1 MTGVADPPERLGDVA
16 HVVLAAQQRR
26 VVEGEEGPG
35 GPVADGKVVPARV
48 EPLQMTGRRVETA
61 PGRRDVERAVV
72 QRPVDLPHGWPE
84 FGGERAGHGPRWDAR
99 ELLLGQG
106 DGVPKYVRPV
116 VPSEVSWGRSP
127 RAASSPSSRA
137 AFARRVAFCASSCA
151 SWAGSS
157 ADWNSDRQRLLP
169 ISSPVSTSSG
179 TPGSGGLSARQRP
192 SARSCSMRR
201 ARYASSVT
209 AAPPSPLLST
219 LVWCMLNV
227 PTSPVVP
234 AALPR

>member
-1 MTGVADPPERLGDVA
+1 MGVADPPERLGDVA

-26 VVEGEEGPG
+26 VVEGEEEPG

-61 PGRRDVERAVV
+61 PERRDVERAVV

-84 FGGERAGHGPRWDAR
+84 FGGERAGHGLRWDAR

-106 DGVPKYVRPV
+106 DGVPEVRPAGGALRGLLGAQ
-116 VPSEVSWGRSP
+116 PQ
-127 RAASSPSSRA
+127 SR
-137 AFARRVAFCASSCA
+137 
-151 SWAGSS
+151 
-157 ADWNSDRQRLLP
+157 SDRQRLLP

-179 TPGSGGLSARQRP
+179 TPDSGGLSARQRP